1 MTFIRKE
8 GFQAIERLIYKT
20 MTTGNVYWKA
30 KPLEVQTCAPIQGV
44 RICPNLICLNV
55 KNTLLISR
63 TFDIPYIYYHYY
75 GNHWKFTPKSKWAE
89 TKFSKF
95 VLFFDCKTNPEW
107 KPKII
112 YFQHFYCR
120 TNLRNCGKTYAKF
133 TLTIQ

>member
-1 MTFIRKE
+1 MTFNRKE